1 MEETKKQKEGHE
13 EGKTEYRRQK
23 KTCKRN
29 TEKKKQKKNQT
40 RKYEDERETMQ
51 RSLRT
56 KWASKSFFLHRIL
69 KLLNLRIPK
78 PETENGKLS
87 LAKHLT

>member
-40 RKYEDERETMQ
+40 RKYERETMQ

-56 KWASKSFFLHRIL
+56 KWASKSFLHRIL

-78 PETENGKLS
+78 PETANGKLS

>member
-1 MEETKKQKEGHE
+1 MRKEKQ
-13 EGKTEYRRQK
+13 
-23 KTCKRN
+23 N
-29 TEKKKQKKNQT
+29 TEDKRRHARGTQRRTNKKRIKQENM
-40 RKYEDERETMQ
+40 RETMQ

-56 KWASKSFFLHRIL
+56 KWASKSFLHRIL

-78 PETENGKLS
+78 PETANGKLS

>member
-1 MEETKKQKEGHE
+1 MQEEHI
-13 EGKTEYRRQK
+13 
-23 KTCKRN
+23 
-29 TEKKKQKKNQT
+29 EKKKQKKNQT

-56 KWASKSFFLHRIL
+56 KWASRSFLDRIL
-69 KLLNLRIPK
+69 KLLKLRIPK
-78 PETENGKLS
+78 PETANGKLS

>member
-29 TEKKKQKKNQT
+29 TERRKNKKRIKQENMKM
-40 RKYEDERETMQ
+40 REKQ
-51 RSLRT
+51 CRDL
-56 KWASKSFFLHRIL
+56 
-69 KLLNLRIPK
+69 
-78 PETENGKLS
+78 
-87 LAKHLT
+87 

>member
-1 MEETKKQKEGHE
+1 MQEEHI
-13 EGKTEYRRQK
+13 
-23 KTCKRN
+23 
-29 TEKKKQKKNQT
+29 EKKKQKKNQT

-56 KWASKSFFLHRIL
+56 KWASKSFLDRIL

-78 PETENGKLS
+78 PETAYGKLS